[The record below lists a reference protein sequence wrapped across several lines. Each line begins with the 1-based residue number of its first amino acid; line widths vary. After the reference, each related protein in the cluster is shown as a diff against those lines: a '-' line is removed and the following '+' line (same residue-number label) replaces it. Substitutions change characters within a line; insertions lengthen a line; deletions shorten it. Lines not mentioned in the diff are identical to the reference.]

1 MAGVRSLLA
10 VAAAACCLALA
21 AALPAPCTDRCWPT
35 GNVDVANQTAKPS
48 WRIGGVSIGQKKFCN
63 TADLNGIMPSIRDGG
78 CPTDQQIMDAV
89 HNKAVTI
96 TIMNITS
103 EDGNPRLTNSLWDTE
118 ALTVFAC
125 AYEDC
130 AIGGSSDATV
140 AKVSDAVNDVVNSM
154 DWCWLA
160 NDNVVT
166 MQVAIESAKTF
177 EGAPVRDAGM
187 DPEDTPIGA
196 ADGEGGATF
205 EVVLAHPDVL
215 AKRGYPQHMLAIIG
229 NSAYANEVGA
239 NQCVLETA
247 PKGTTPGAGAAGR
260 TSWAA
265 GLAAVAAAA
274 LAGLAAPLLL

>member
-1 MAGVRSLLA
+1 MCSLWYPEQQ
-10 VAAAACCLALA
+10 AALGNSHPQALTPPPPSLPP
-21 AALPAPCTDRCWPT
+21 ALPA
-35 GNVDVANQTAKPS
+35 
-48 WRIGGVSIGQKKFCN
+48 
-63 TADLNGIMPSIRDGG
+63 
-78 CPTDQQIMDAV
+78 
-89 HNKAVTI
+89 
-96 TIMNITS
+96 
-103 EDGNPRLTNSLWDTE
+103 
-118 ALTVFAC
+118 
-125 AYEDC
+125 
-130 AIGGSSDATV
+130 
-140 AKVSDAVNDVVNSM
+140 
-154 DWCWLA
+154 
-160 NDNVVT
+160 
-166 MQVAIESAKTF
+166 QVAIESAKTF

-247 PKGTTPGAGAAGR
+247 PKGVTPGGAAGR
-260 TSWAA
+260 TSFAA